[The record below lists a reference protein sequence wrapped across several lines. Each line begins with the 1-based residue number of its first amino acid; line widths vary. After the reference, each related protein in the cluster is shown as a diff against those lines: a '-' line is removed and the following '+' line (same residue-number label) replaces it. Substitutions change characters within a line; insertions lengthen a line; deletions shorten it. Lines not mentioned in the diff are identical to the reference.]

1 MIRYLRPA
9 SLASTVVAAACLA
22 GAVSASAQSAGVI
35 SHPLESTDAREGF
48 SEADLMGPFRT
59 RTPVVDQRV
68 LDLLKPAGAASGAP
82 AVSGPNGGAESLD
95 VAPMAYGTAGIPY
108 TTVRAAVTR
117 PGYARNKKMVPIT
130 SRPYSTTGKLYMK
143 FGGSTFVCTA
153 SLLRKGILVTAAHC
167 ISEFGNG
174 PAGFADAAVWYPAMV
189 SGGKRGR
196 PFGRFRA
203 VNIFVPEPYYD
214 GSDTCDPLYPGIVCN
229 NDVATIALRKEKVR
243 FRNFRGKKKVVTK
256 YPGQLVGTYRFGVNG
271 YSYTTLPAEF
281 GSASA
286 AQITQLGYPV
296 ALDKGLQ
303 MQRTDSI
310 GFRVVDGDLINT
322 LIGSAQ
328 TGGSSGGPW
337 LVNFGTRP
345 AVDATDAS
353 LGFASTPNVVVGVTS
368 YGVETPTNVNYQG
381 ASFFGQNVEYPDADY
396 GGWGP
401 GNIGALMMATCTQNA
416 ASC

>member
-9 SLASTVVAAACLA
+9 SLASTMVAAACLA
-22 GAVSASAQSAGVI
+22 GAVSASAQSAGIV
-35 SHPLESTDAREGF
+35 SHPLESMDAREGF

-59 RTPVVDQRV
+59 RMPVVGQSV
-68 LDLLKPAGAASGAP
+68 LDSLKPAGAPTGTP
-82 AVSGPNGGAESLD
+82 AVSRQNGGAESLD
-95 VAPMAYGTAGIPY
+95 VAPMAYGTEGIPY

-117 PGYARNKKMVPIT
+117 PGFANNKKMVPIT

-143 FGGSTFVCTA
+143 FDGSVFVCTA
-153 SLLRKGILVTAAHC
+153 SLLRKGVLVTAAHC
-167 ISEFGNG
+167 ISEFGDG
-174 PAGFADAAVWYPAMV
+174 PGGFADAVVWYPAMV
-189 SGGKRGR
+189 SGGKKGR
-196 PFGRFRA
+196 PYGRFRA
-203 VNIFVPEPYYD
+203 INIFVPEPYFD
-214 GSDTCDPLYPGIVCN
+214 GSDTCTVNGIVCN

-243 FRNFRGKKKVVTK
+243 YRTFRGKKKVRK
-256 YPGQLVGTYRFGVNG
+256 KFPGQLVGTYRFGTNG
-271 YSYTTLPAEF
+271 YSYTTLPAEL
-281 GSASA
+281 GGATA

-310 GFRVVDGDLINT
+310 GVRVDDGNLINT

-345 AVDATDAS
+345 SVDATDAS

-381 ASFFGQNVEYPDADY
+381 SSFFGQNVEYPDADY